1 MPRGVPLT
9 PAQVATLAEVYAST
23 GNASEAARAAGV
35 DVSTATAWVRR
46 QQDRGRAHLH
56 ERACERGLRKA
67 RRSLDGSMGLIDR
80 ILGSEGADGPGIEPK
95 DIASLAKAQASLA
108 STLLAIE
115 GRTAQRKQSKLTRE
129 KTRAETEL
137 IRRRIEGT
145 LPPESVTVTHDA
157 RDELAARFSRIL
169 RPGAT
174 GAGDPPPDSGAG

>member
-1 MPRGVPLT
+1 MARGAPLT
-9 PAQVATLAEVYAST
+9 PVQSETIARVFAKT

-35 DVSTATAWVRR
+35 EESTARR
-46 QQDRGRAHLH
+46 HVSAMKDH
-56 ERACERGLRKA
+56 ERARLHEQACKRGLRKG
-67 RRSLDGSMGLIDR
+67 RRSLDRTMALIDR
-80 ILGSEGADGPGIEPK
+80 VLSDETGAGIGIEPK

-157 RDELAARFSRIL
+157 RDELAARFARIL
-169 RPGAT
+169 RPGAP